1 MGRREKKKT
10 RQTNWRG
17 VMNHRPQ
24 PSDFGL
30 SPLADNVDSLTQR
43 QRVRVS
49 RITHGIGGGMRIS
62 EDTDAYRSAPAN
74 EITDRRGM
82 RVLSLTGSRAAFGIY
97 AGVVLAVL
105 LVAHIQLRFTIHDM
119 NMQQHALQTVQ
130 RNLQR
135 QSNFLDQHITSLID
149 LDRLKEHALMN
160 LNMVE
165 VERGPELLVEANMAE
180 KYSEEAIAA
189 ARVQRER
196 EIAEAQSQEKRH
208 PFRQLADLALAFAD
222 RQ

>member
-1 MGRREKKKT
+1 
-10 RQTNWRG
+10 
-17 VMNHRPQ
+17 
-24 PSDFGL
+24 
-30 SPLADNVDSLTQR
+30 
-43 QRVRVS
+43 
-49 RITHGIGGGMRIS
+49 
-62 EDTDAYRSAPAN
+62 APAN

-135 QSNFLDQHITSLID
+135 QSNLLDQHITSLID

-165 VERGPELLVEANMAE
+165 VERGPELLVEA
-180 KYSEEAIAA
+180 
-189 ARVQRER
+189 
-196 EIAEAQSQEKRH
+196 
-208 PFRQLADLALAFAD
+208 
-222 RQ
+222 